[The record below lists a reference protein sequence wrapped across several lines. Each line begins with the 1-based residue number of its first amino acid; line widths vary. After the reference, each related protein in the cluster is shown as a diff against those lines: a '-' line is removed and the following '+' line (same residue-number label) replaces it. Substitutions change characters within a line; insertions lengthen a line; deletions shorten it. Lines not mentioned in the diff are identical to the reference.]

1 MMHCR
6 RGLVWELKGAITRT
20 NDEGGGVAT
29 GQERSDSGIGG
40 ARNMSPCSIDPFL
53 ALFLASSNDSVPM
66 EQSGGL
72 NRLSLQTSARGPME
86 TFWKDLRYAF
96 RMLLKSPGFTL
107 IAMLALGLGIG
118 ANTAIFSVFNGVLW
132 RPLPVKDPQ
141 QLVILASKTPGF
153 DFPLNVSYPDF
164 QDYRQL
170 KAVFS
175 DLIAYTP
182 SPVNFGSEGRPE
194 RAWTEMVS
202 GNYFSML
209 GLEAVRGRTFAP
221 DEGWVPGKDPLLV
234 LSYKF
239 WQKRFGGDP
248 AIIGH
253 TVQVNNHPFTVI
265 GVAPENF
272 RGAYYFLEPDFY
284 IPLTTMGL
292 LDPNQEDNLNKRGAS
307 YLRILGR
314 IQPGVTPAQ
323 AMAAAEPLDLRLA
336 HDFPDAH
343 RGMSLLVIPELKA
356 RPEPGLVA
364 GFMSTAA
371 LVFMLLVGLVLL
383 IACANVANLI
393 LSRANGRRKEFATR
407 TALGATRGRMIRQM
421 LTETVLLSVLGGVL
435 GLIFARWA
443 ALALMSVRI
452 PSDVPLRLFDLRMD
466 WRIFTFTF
474 LAALV
479 TGMVAGLI
487 PSLQA
492 SRTDLAD
499 TLKAGGR
506 SGGASTGHHRFRNA
520 LVVAQVA
527 VSLLLLACAGFF
539 IRSLQNSSHVD
550 MGFRVDHTL
559 LMSMNVGLQGYKEE
573 RGQQFFKQLTERVSS
588 LPGVRDAAI
597 ASYIPMGDE
606 NSLDYI
612 YPEGQSTDDKSKTE
626 TTFDDDVQPGYFRT
640 AGTPVIQGREFTE
653 ADNAT
658 APKVAIINE
667 TFAKQIWPGQDPL
680 GKVFRIKKD
689 GPPIQVVGLTRTGK
703 YLFLY
708 EKPQLYAYFPLAQNY
723 SSGVN
728 LFVHTQD
735 DPQRLV
741 TAVREQISQL
751 DSGLPV
757 FDVTTMDV
765 QVQYGKALFPAR
777 LGVMFVGTFGV
788 LGLVLASVGVYG
800 VVSFSVSQ
808 RTQEIGIR
816 TALGAQRSNVLGMI
830 IKQGMGM
837 ALIGTAVGI
846 VLSFLLFRAL
856 GSMLYG
862 VKSTD
867 FVTLSAVSTMLLFVA
882 FVASYLPALRATRVD
897 PVVALREQ

>member
-1 MMHCR
+1 
-6 RGLVWELKGAITRT
+6 
-20 NDEGGGVAT
+20 
-29 GQERSDSGIGG
+29 
-40 ARNMSPCSIDPFL
+40 
-53 ALFLASSNDSVPM
+53 
-66 EQSGGL
+66 
-72 NRLSLQTSARGPME
+72 ME

-96 RMLLKSPGFTL
+96 RMLLKSPGFTFV
-107 IAMLALGLGIG
+107 AVLALGLGIG
-118 ANTAIFSVFNGVLW
+118 ANTAIFSVFNGILW

-141 QLVILASKTPGF
+141 RLVVLATKTPSF

-170 KAVFS
+170 KTVFS
-175 DLIAYTP
+175 DLVAYTP
-182 SPVNFGSEGRPE
+182 NPVNFGSEGRPE
-194 RAWTEMVS
+194 RAWVEMVS

-209 GLEAVRGRTFAP
+209 GIEPARGRTFAP
-221 DEGWVPGKDPLLV
+221 DEGWVPGKDPLVV

-248 AIIGH
+248 TVIGQ

-284 IPLTTMGL
+284 VPLTTMGL
-292 LDPNQEDNLNKRGAS
+292 LDPASADDLNKRGAS
-307 YLRILGR
+307 YLRVLGR
-314 IQPGVTPAQ
+314 LQPGVTPAQ
-323 AMAAAEPLDLRLA
+323 AMAAAEPLDHRLA
-336 HDFPDAH
+336 QDFPDAH
-343 RGMSLLVIPELKA
+343 RGMTLLVLPELLA

-393 LSRANGRRKEFATR
+393 LARANGRRKEFATR

-421 LTETVLLSVLGGVL
+421 LTETVLLSVFGGLL
-435 GLIFARWA
+435 GLVFARWA
-443 ALALMSVRI
+443 AWALMSVRI
-452 PSDVPLRLFDLRMD
+452 PTDVPLRLFDMRMD

-479 TGMVAGLI
+479 TGMVAGLV

-492 SRTDLAD
+492 SRTNLAD

-506 SGGASTGHHRFRNA
+506 SGGASAGHHRFRNA
-520 LVVAQVA
+520 LVVGQAA

-539 IRSLQNSSHVD
+539 IRSLQNSSRVD

-559 LMSMNVGLQGYKEE
+559 LMSMDVGLQGYKEE
-573 RGQQFFKQLTERVSS
+573 RGQQFFKQLTDRVRS
-588 LPGVRDAAI
+588 LPGVRDAAV

-606 NSLDYI
+606 NSLDNI
-612 YPEGQSTDDKSKTE
+612 YPEGQPNDDKSKTE
-626 TTFDDDVQPGYFRT
+626 TTFDDSVQPGYFRT
-640 AGTPVIQGREFTE
+640 AGTPVIRGREFTE

-658 APKVAIINE
+658 APHVAIINDA
-667 TFAKQIWPGQDPL
+667 FAKEIWPGQDPI
-680 GKVFRIKKD
+680 GKVFRIKED

-708 EKPQLYAYFPLAQNY
+708 EKPQLYAYFPMAQSY
-723 SSGVN
+723 SAGVN
-728 LFVHTQD
+728 LFVYTQD
-735 DPQRLV
+735 DPQRLLS
-741 TAVREQISQL
+741 AVREQIREL
-751 DSGLPV
+751 DAGLPV
-757 FDVTTMDV
+757 FNVTTMDV

-777 LGVMFVGTFGV
+777 LGVMFVGTFGI

-800 VVSFSVSQ
+800 VVSYSVSQ

-816 TALGAQRSNVLGMI
+816 TALGAQRSNVLAMVL
-830 IKQGMGM
+830 KQGMSL

-846 VLSFLLFRAL
+846 ILSFLLFRGL
-856 GSMLYG
+856 SSFLYG
-862 VKSTD
+862 VKATD
-867 FVTLSAVSTMLLFVA
+867 FVTLGAVSAILLAVA
-882 FVASYLPALRATRVD
+882 FAASYVPALRATRVD

>member
-1 MMHCR
+1 
-6 RGLVWELKGAITRT
+6 
-20 NDEGGGVAT
+20 
-29 GQERSDSGIGG
+29 
-40 ARNMSPCSIDPFL
+40 
-53 ALFLASSNDSVPM
+53 
-66 EQSGGL
+66 
-72 NRLSLQTSARGPME
+72 ME

-141 QLVILASKTPGF
+141 QLVVLASKTPSF

-170 KAVFS
+170 KTVFS

-209 GLEAVRGRTFAP
+209 GIEAVRGRTFAA

-248 AIIGH
+248 TIIGQ
-253 TVQVNNHPFTVI
+253 TVQVNNHAFTVI

-292 LDPNQEDNLNKRGAS
+292 LDPNQEDDLNKRGAS
-307 YLRILGR
+307 YLRVLGR

-323 AMAAAEPLDLRLA
+323 AMAAAEPLDRRLA
-336 HDFPDAH
+336 QEFPDAH
-343 RGMSLLVIPELKA
+343 RGMTLLVMPELKA

-393 LSRANGRRKEFATR
+393 LARANGRRKEFATR

-421 LTETVLLSVLGGVL
+421 LTETVLLSAFGGIL

-474 LAALV
+474 LAALL
-479 TGMVAGLI
+479 TGMIAGLI

-492 SRTDLAD
+492 SRADLAD

-539 IRSLQNSSHVD
+539 IRSLQNSAHVD

-573 RGQQFFKQLTERVSS
+573 RGQQFFKQLTERVRS

-597 ASYIPMGDE
+597 AAYIPMGDE
-606 NSLDYI
+606 NSLDNI
-612 YPEGQSTDDKSKTE
+612 YPEGQPTDDKSKTE
-626 TTFDDDVQPGYFRT
+626 STFDDSVQPGYFRT
-640 AGTPVIQGREFTE
+640 AGTPVIAGREFTE

-658 APKVAIINE
+658 APHVAIINE
-667 TFAKQIWPGQDPL
+667 TFAKEIWPGQDPI

-708 EKPQLYAYFPLAQNY
+708 EKPQLYAYFPMAQSYN
-723 SSGVN
+723 SGVN

-735 DPQRLV
+735 DPRRLV

-751 DSGLPV
+751 DAGLPV
-757 FDVTTMDV
+757 FNVTTMDV

-800 VVSFSVSQ
+800 VVSYSVSQ

-816 TALGAQRSNVLGMI
+816 TALGAQRSNVLSMI
-830 IKQGMGM
+830 LKQGMAM
-837 ALIGTAVGI
+837 SLIGTAVGI
-846 VLSFLLFRAL
+846 VLSFLLFRGL

-867 FVTLSAVSTMLLFVA
+867 FLTLGTVSALLLFVA
-882 FVASYLPALRATRVD
+882 FVASYVPALRATRVD